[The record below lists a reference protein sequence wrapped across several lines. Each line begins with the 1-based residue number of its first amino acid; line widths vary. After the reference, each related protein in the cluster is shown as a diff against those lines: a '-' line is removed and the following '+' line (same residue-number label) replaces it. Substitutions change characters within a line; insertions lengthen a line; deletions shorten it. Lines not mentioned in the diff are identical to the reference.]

1 MVEAL
6 INPSILAWARE
17 RAGFA
22 VSDIAEK
29 MKIKQDKVLAWEAGE
44 KKPTFRQAQAFADK
58 TFIPFGYL
66 FLSEPPR
73 ETLPIPDLR
82 TVGDH
87 PIGSFSLALKDT
99 IHATIERTDWYHE
112 YRLEQ
117 GLPALEWIG
126 QLTLGNLEEAV
137 AAVRA
142 LLSEQTTTRPAQFH
156 QYFAQLVERM
166 EALGILVMRNSVVG
180 NNTSRPLD
188 PQEFRGFAVADTH
201 APVIFINAADVTQA
215 WTFTLLHEFVHLLLG
230 ESGVSDLSH
239 NNDNQ
244 IEKFC
249 NQVAAE
255 FLVPSSEIT
264 ELWQSDLDDW
274 KANLPGLSAHF
285 HVSQWVVSRRALE
298 LAFINEDEYWAHYR
312 KVVAEFKKGKDE
324 QRQREG
330 SPPFTRLIN
339 TRYSK
344 NLAMAVAS
352 EALSGRMLRRDA
364 HHLIGIQ
371 PSKLKSFA
379 KAELEF

>member
-6 INPSILAWARE
+6 VNPSILAWARE

-22 VSDIAEK
+22 VSEIAEK
-29 MKIKQDKVLAWEAGE
+29 MKIKQDKVLAWESGE
-44 KKPTFRQAQAFADK
+44 KKPTFRQAQTFADK

-66 FLSEPPR
+66 FLNEPPR
-73 ETLPIPDLR
+73 EALPIPDLR

-99 IHATIERTDWYHE
+99 IHATIERRDWYQD

-117 GLPALEWIG
+117 GLATLDWVGELALDNVEG
-126 QLTLGNLEEAV
+126 AV
-137 AAVRA
+137 AKVRS
-142 LLSEQTTTRPAQFH
+142 LLAEQASTRPTQFH

-166 EALGILVMRNSVVG
+166 EALGILVMRNSLVG
-180 NNTSRPLD
+180 NNTSRPLN
-188 PQEFRGFAVADTH
+188 PQEFRGFAIADAH
-201 APVIFINAADVTQA
+201 APVIFINTADVTQA
-215 WTFTLLHEFVHLLLG
+215 WTFTLLHEFLHLLLG
-230 ESGVSDLSH
+230 EFGVSDLSH

-255 FLVPSSEIT
+255 FLVPSAEIT
-264 ELWQSDLDDW
+264 KLWQSDLDNW
-274 KANLPGLSAHF
+274 KANLPELSAHF
-285 HVSQWVVSRRALE
+285 HVSQWVISRRALE
-298 LAFINEDEYWAHYR
+298 LAFINEDQYWAHYR
-312 KVVAEFKKGKDE
+312 KVVAKFKKGKDE
-324 QRQREG
+324 QRQKG
-330 SPPFTRLIN
+330 GGPPFARLIN

-352 EALSGRMLRRDA
+352 EALSGRMLLRDA
-364 HHLIGIQ
+364 SHLIGIQ

-379 KAELEF
+379 KAIV

>member
-6 INPSILAWARE
+6 VNPNILAWARE

-22 VSDIAEK
+22 VSDIADK

-44 KKPTFRQAQAFADK
+44 KKPTFRQAQKFADK

-66 FLSEPPR
+66 FLNEPPR
-73 ETLPIPDLR
+73 EPLPIPDLR

-87 PIGSFSLALKDT
+87 PVGSFSLALKDT
-99 IHATIERTDWYHE
+99 IHATIERRDWYHE

-117 GLPALEWIG
+117 GLPVLNWVG
-126 QLTLGNLEEAV
+126 QLTFGNVEEAV
-137 AAVRA
+137 ATVRT
-142 LLSEQTTTRPAQFH
+142 LLNEHSTARPTQFH
-156 QYFAQLVERM
+156 QYFNQLIERM
-166 EALGILVMRNSVVG
+166 EALGVLVMRNSVVG
-180 NNTSRPLD
+180 NNTSRSLN
-188 PQEFRGFAVADTH
+188 PQEFRGFASAHPH
-201 APVIFINAADVTQA
+201 APVIFINTADVTQA
-215 WTFTLLHEFVHLLLG
+215 WTFTLMHEFIHLMLG

-239 NNDNQ
+239 KNDNQ

-255 FLVPSSEIT
+255 FLVPSAEIT
-264 ELWQSDLDDW
+264 KLWQSDLDNW
-274 KANLPGLSAHF
+274 KANLPELSAHF
-285 HVSQWVVSRRALE
+285 HVSQWVISRRALE
-298 LAFINEDEYWAHYR
+298 LAFINEDQYWSHYR

-324 QRQREG
+324 QRQKG
-330 SPPFTRLIN
+330 GGPPFARLIN

-352 EALSGRMLRRDA
+352 EALSGRMLLRDA
-364 HHLIGIQ
+364 SHLIGIQ

-379 KAELEF
+379 KAIV